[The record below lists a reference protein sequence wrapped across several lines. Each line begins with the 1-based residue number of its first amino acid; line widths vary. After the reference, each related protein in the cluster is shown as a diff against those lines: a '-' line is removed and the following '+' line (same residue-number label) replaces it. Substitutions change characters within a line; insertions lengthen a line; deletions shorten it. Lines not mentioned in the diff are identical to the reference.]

1 MATPRFLASIIEGKF
16 IYEDPQAVAL
26 RVQKLNNSEVW
37 ITISKKTKIRSN
49 SQNRYYWGVV
59 IFILAKEL
67 GYLAE
72 EIHDALKFKFLLDKK
87 EKIEVP
93 RSTTELTTIEFENFL
108 STVRMWASSEL
119 NIYIPEPNEVPF
131 EY

>member
-1 MATPRFLASIIEGKF
+1 MATPRFLASIVEGKF
-16 IYEDPQAVAL
+16 IYENPQAVAL
-26 RVQKLNNSEVW
+26 RVKKLNNSEVW
-37 ITISKKTKIRSN
+37 VSIAKKTKIRSN
-49 SQNRYYWGVV
+49 NQNRYYWGVV
-59 IFILAKEL
+59 VFILAKEL

-72 EIHDALKFKFLLDKK
+72 EIHDALKFKFLLEKA

-93 RSTTELTTIEFENFL
+93 RSTTELSTIEFENFL